1 MASANYSQSDY
12 REAYSGKGRL
22 AGWTI
27 DDVAEALRTG
37 KLGPKDVVVDVV
49 RRKGQW
55 LMHNTR
61 SPQALLRAG
70 IPRDEWYIRDMTDDA
85 RARKGV
91 ERQLRRN
98 NLENSGGTPTVT
110 SKKESGEPE

>member
-1 MASANYSQSDY
+1 MQRPAPTPANERQAVRLFSLDEPTKIGMSSANYSQLDY
-12 REAYSGKGRL
+12 RESYSGRGRL

-37 KLGPKDVVVDVV
+37 KLSPKDVVVDFVL
-49 RRKGQW
+49 RKGQW

-70 IPRDEWYIRDMTDDA
+70 IPKDEWYVRDMTDDG
-85 RARKGV
+85 RAR
-91 ERQLRRN
+91 
-98 NLENSGGTPTVT
+98 
-110 SKKESGEPE
+110 